1 MDGAESGRQ
10 GRLMRVLVVEDEPDL
25 RDVLSRALREAGYAV
40 DSAADGRD
48 GLFKAKHAPYDAV
61 LLDWMLPK
69 MDGLT
74 VLRQMRQSK
83 CAAPVLVLTAR
94 DALPDRVSGL
104 DAGADDYLTKPF
116 ELPELLA
123 RVRALI
129 RRGAGEPDPVI
140 RAGDVSIDTR
150 SRTATVGGAAAHLT
164 AREYALVEYLA
175 SHRGCV
181 ISRTELYNHL
191 FDETD
196 DSLSNLLDVH
206 VANVRKKL
214 GKGFIAT
221 RRGEGYLVGGEAD
234 E

>member
-1 MDGAESGRQ
+1 
-10 GRLMRVLVVEDEPDL
+10 MRVLVVEDEPDL

-40 DSAADGRD
+40 DAAADGRD
-48 GLFKAKHAPYDAV
+48 GLFKAKSVPYDAV

-69 MDGLT
+69 MDGLA
-74 VLRQMRQSK
+74 VLRQMRQFK

-94 DALPDRVSGL
+94 DALPDRVEGL

-140 RAGDVSIDTR
+140 RVGEVSIDTR
-150 SRTATVGGAAAHLT
+150 SRSATVGGADAHLT
-164 AREYALVEYLA
+164 AREYALVEFLA
-175 SHRGCV
+175 SHRGRV
-181 ISRTELYNHL
+181 VSRTVLYDHL

-221 RRGEGYLVGGEAD
+221 RRGEGYLVEGVAHA
-234 E
+234 

>member
-1 MDGAESGRQ
+1 
-10 GRLMRVLVVEDEPDL
+10 MRVLVVEDEPDL

-48 GLFKAKHAPYDAV
+48 GLFKAKSAPYDAV
-61 LLDWMLPK
+61 LLDRMLPK
-69 MDGLT
+69 MDGLA

-94 DALPDRVSGL
+94 DALPDRVEGL

-140 RAGDVSIDTR
+140 RVGEVSIDTR
-150 SRTATVGGAAAHLT
+150 SRSATVGGADAHLT
-164 AREYALVEYLA
+164 AREYALVEFLA

-181 ISRTELYNHL
+181 VSRTKLYDHL

-206 VANVRKKL
+206 VGNVRKKL

-221 RRGEGYLVGGEAD
+221 RRGEGYLVEGAD
-234 E
+234 HA